1 MMAVVTHLV
10 AFAVGLLVA
19 GAAARH
25 RILKR
30 KAAGIDLAM
39 ELRSPDDL
47 EPCEFTAH
55 WQVRP

>member
-1 MMAVVTHLV
+1 MIEIITHLV

-19 GAAARH
+19 WAAARY
-25 RILKR
+25 RVSQR
-30 KAAGIDLAM
+30 QAANRDLAS
-39 ELRSPDDL
+39 ELRTPLDL